1 MASQAADSSE
11 TLEVRRTIRAP
22 REKVFNAWTN
32 PEEIKRWH
40 APGPAKVLLAEIDC
54 RVGGA
59 YRIHMLT
66 PDGVEHRAVGVYKE
80 IEKPSR
86 LVYTWSWENKETVKN
101 SVVTI
106 EFLDRD
112 GSTEIV
118 LRHDGLPNATERT
131 GHGQGWAAI
140 LEKYANAV
148 NGPQ

>member
-1 MASQAADSSE
+1 MASKAADAGE

-22 REKVFNAWTN
+22 REKVFDAWTD

-40 APGPAKVLLAEIDC
+40 APGPAKVLLADIDL

-66 PDGVEHRAVGVYKE
+66 PDGQEHRAVGIYKE
-80 IEKPSR
+80 INRPSR
-86 LVYTWSWENKETVKN
+86 LVYTWAWENKDSVKN

-106 EFLDRD
+106 EFLDRE
-112 GSTEIV
+112 GSTDIV

-131 GHGQGWAAI
+131 GHSQGWTAI
-140 LEKYANAV
+140 LEKYAESV
-148 NGPQ
+148 G